1 LKQISDH
8 CSLPK
13 DDFILM
19 DVDYGGNT
27 NHLRHMV
34 AVDQTHQQV
43 ILAIRG
49 TFSLSELVVDA
60 AGFSRA

>member
-1 LKQISDH
+1 
-8 CSLPK
+8 
-13 DDFILM
+13 M
-19 DVDYGGNT
+19 DVDYGGDT

-34 AVDQTHQQV
+34 AVDQTQQQV

-49 TFSLSELVVDA
+49 TFSLSKLVVDA